1 MNIAG
6 VKNFPELLN
15 GYFLI
20 EAIPNANFMTIE
32 VSHHLTSPCQSLVI
46 PVTGTSHLETCI
58 AAFPDIF
65 VECKTYIQHD
75 FKGETGEIHQFYTPN
90 HRIFLIGL
98 GEKPQFGEIL
108 KAFRSFG
115 IKYKSKIG
123 KNLAVQMQVLPYT
136 HSDISQW
143 SEAAANGLMLATYQ
157 LGKYK
162 TDNGDLHPLSNTDA
176 SILFLVASEHTDAA
190 SKATQRA
197 AAFASTQLD
206 IFDLVNAPANHKNP
220 DNLGRWAKESG
231 KKYGYRV
238 QVLDKDAIV
247 AQGMHA
253 LLAVNQGSAAPPAFI
268 IMEYRGK
275 GENLPRVTLVGK
287 GVTFDTGGLSIKPST
302 NMHLM
307 KSDMGG
313 AAAVLGTLEM
323 AARLQLPVH
332 LTGLIPATDNSVD
345 ALSLKPGDIISS
357 YSGKTI
363 EVIDTDAEGRLILA
377 DGLAYA
383 IKNYAPDI
391 LIDLATLTGSAVRTF
406 GYHAAALFSSDDNLA
421 RKLSRAGDKTGE
433 RVWQLPIWD
442 IYKEDIKSDIAD
454 VKNFSGKPAA
464 GAISAAKFL
473 EFFTDNHPSWAHL
486 DIAGVAFS
494 ETDYSSGKSASGFGI
509 RLLIEYLEDILNV
522 KA

>member
-32 VSHHLTSPCQSLVI
+32 VSHHLSSPCQSLVI

-123 KNLAVQMQVLPYT
+123 KNLAIQMQVLPYT

>member
-1 MNIAG
+1 M
-6 VKNFPELLN
+6 K
-15 GYFLI
+15 
-20 EAIPNANFMTIE
+20 IE
-32 VSHHLTSPCQSLVI
+32 VSHHLSSPCQSLAI
-46 PVTGTSHLETCI
+46 PVAGASHLEACM

-65 VECKTYIQHD
+65 AECKTYIHTD
-75 FKGETGEIHQFYTPN
+75 FKGETGEIHQFYSAN
-90 HRIFLIGL
+90 HRIFLLGL

-108 KAFRSFG
+108 KAFRGFG
-115 IKYKSKIG
+115 IKHKSKIG
-123 KNLAVQMQVLPYT
+123 KNLAVQMQLLPYP
-136 HSDISQW
+136 HSDISRW
-143 SEAAANGLMLATYQ
+143 SEAAANGLILSTYQ

-162 TDNGDLHPLSNTDA
+162 TDNGDLHPLSNADA
-176 SILFLVASEHTDAA
+176 SILFLVAPEQTDAV

-197 AAFASTQLD
+197 AAFAATQLD
-206 IFDLVNAPANHKNP
+206 IFDLVNAPANYKSP
-220 DNLGRWAKESG
+220 DSLAQRAKESG
-231 KKYGYRV
+231 QKYGYRV
-238 QVLDKDAIV
+238 QVLDKEAIA

-253 LLAVNQGSAAPPAFI
+253 LLAVNQGSAVPPAFI
-268 IMEYRGK
+268 IMEYRGT
-275 GENLPRVTLVGK
+275 GENLPKVALVGK

-313 AAAVLGTLEM
+313 AAAVLGTLEL
-323 AARLQLPVH
+323 AARLQLPIH
-332 LTGLIPATDNSVD
+332 LTGFIPATDNSVD
-345 ALSLKPGDIISS
+345 ALSLKPGDIIGS

-383 IKNYAPDI
+383 VKNYTPDI

-406 GYHAAALFSSDDNLA
+406 GYHAAALFSNDENLA
-421 RKLSRAGDKTGE
+421 RKLSQAGDKTGE

-509 RLLIEYLEDILNV
+509 RLLIEYLEDLLPA

>member
-1 MNIAG
+1 M
-6 VKNFPELLN
+6 K
-15 GYFLI
+15 
-20 EAIPNANFMTIE
+20 IE
-32 VSHHLTSPCQSLVI
+32 VSHHLSSPCQSLAI
-46 PVTGTSHLETCI
+46 PVAGASHLEACM
-58 AAFPDIF
+58 AAFPDF
-65 VECKTYIQHD
+65 FAECKTYIHTD

-90 HRIFLIGL
+90 HRVFLLGL

-108 KAFRSFG
+108 KAFRGFG
-115 IKYKSKIG
+115 IKHKSKIG
-123 KNLAVQMQVLPYT
+123 KNLAIQMQVLPYP
-136 HSDISQW
+136 HSDISRW
-143 SEAAANGLMLATYQ
+143 SEAAANGLILSTYQ

-162 TDNGDLHPLSNTDA
+162 TDNGDLHPLSNADA
-176 SILFLVASEHTDAA
+176 SILFLVAPEQTDAV

-197 AAFASTQLD
+197 AAFAATQLD
-206 IFDLVNAPANHKNP
+206 IFDLVNAPANYKSP
-220 DNLGRWAKESG
+220 DSLAQRAKESG
-231 KKYGYRV
+231 QKYGYRV
-238 QVLDKDAIV
+238 QVLDKEAIAV
-247 AQGMHA
+247 QGMQA
-253 LLAVNQGSAAPPAFI
+253 LLAVNQGSAVPPTFI
-268 IMEYRGK
+268 IMEYRGA
-275 GENLPRVTLVGK
+275 GENLPKVALVGK

-313 AAAVLGTLEM
+313 AAAVLGTLEL
-323 AARLQLPVH
+323 AARLKLPIH
-332 LTGLIPATDNSVD
+332 LTGFIPATDNSVD
-345 ALSLKPGDIISS
+345 ALSLKPGDIIGS

-383 IKNYAPDI
+383 VKNYTPDI

-406 GYHAAALFSSDDNLA
+406 GYHAAALFSNDENLA
-421 RKLSRAGDKTGE
+421 RKLSQAGDKTGE

-509 RLLIEYLEDILNV
+509 RLLIEYLEDILPA